1 MTKDELR
8 SALSEKGVSSPSSA
22 RKDELVAL
30 YKSVNEADTNG
41 GGGGGD
47 IFSADESQDEIVVSP
62 SPKKVSS
69 ASSTKSPKKVSAK
82 SVDLNLT
89 AGGGVANDSL
99 ILGDFDV
106 SQLTDDQLA
115 EALVERKIAVGP
127 IVESTR
133 KIYRRKLIAAM
144 REESTNGGSEEHHSG
159 NGTTENGHDISTEQ
173 VELNNGDFSADDEE
187 VLSGGKVAEN
197 NGLNEVSEE
206 NGGAEVETEEED
218 EDDQQPSVVISKSQE
233 PVDSSTTSPVA
244 SIRKRFAGP
253 SDDSTDGATVGSTER
268 FTPTPRRSIHSYKV
282 TETTRQ
288 TLTKSKD
295 GTITHDFD
303 YKKETSESKGSLGN
317 TTRGRLASVL
327 RLLPGFFLILLI
339 IVLAYYVYTKRK

>member
-1 MTKDELR
+1 MSVAGMTKDELR

-30 YKSVNEADTNG
+30 YNSVNEADTN
-41 GGGGGD
+41 GD
-47 IFSADESQDEIVVSP
+47 IFSADESQDEIAVSP

-133 KIYRRKLIAAM
+133 KIYRRKLITAM

-159 NGTTENGHDISTEQ
+159 NGTTENGHDVSTEQ
-173 VELNNGDFSADDEE
+173 VELHNGDFSADDEE
-187 VLSGGKVAEN
+187 VLIGGKVAEN

-206 NGGAEVETEEED
+206 NGGAIETEEED

-253 SDDSTDGATVGSTER
+253 SDGSTDGATVK
-268 FTPTPRRSIHSYKV
+268 H
-282 TETTRQ
+282 
-288 TLTKSKD
+288 
-295 GTITHDFD
+295 
-303 YKKETSESKGSLGN
+303 
-317 TTRGRLASVL
+317 
-327 RLLPGFFLILLI
+327 
-339 IVLAYYVYTKRK
+339 